1 MSQHPLMTAH
11 DALLQ
16 AIEAYNAETNDY
28 NEVVEERNALAAE
41 LDQVK
46 AKLEKTTSTMM
57 HVHEDRK
64 ALLDKHNESVT
75 LANAEIKRLSD
86 EIAKRDGLINRMQ
99 SDERKRVTELANAL
113 AELKEL
119 RGLDP
124 KGMKKRLDAQREQNE
139 ELKAE
144 NARLKAKNNELSSF
158 NERLRKD
165 AFYATKGIWNGG
177 SEKLFPYNEGPVV
190 AQHESGTLSAMSC
203 AMWWGHERGMRL
215 LCAYNPEQDAISVCD
230 PMNDDGKLFV
240 PSLAAEHAMLERF
253 RKMYADKL
261 ADKNKKAA

>member
-16 AIEAYNAETNDY
+16 AIEAYNAETNDF
-28 NEVVEERNALAAE
+28 NEVVEERNALAEE
-41 LDQVK
+41 LAQVK
-46 AKLEKTTSTMM
+46 AKLEEVTTTMM

-86 EIAKRDGLINRMQ
+86 ETAKRDGLINRLQ
-99 SDERKRVTELANAL
+99 SDERKRVAELANAQ

-139 ELKAE
+139 NLKAD
-144 NARLKAKNNELSSF
+144 NARLKAKNAELASF

-165 AFYATKGIWNGG
+165 AFYASKGIWDCG
-177 SEKLFPYNEGPVV
+177 SEKLFPYDDGDVV
-190 AQHESGTLSAMSC
+190 VSTDNGMVAMSC

-215 LCAYNPEQDAISVCD
+215 MCAYNPESDTISICEPRD
-230 PMNDDGKLFV
+230 ESGTLYL
-240 PSLAAEHAMLERF
+240 PSRAAELAMLERF
-253 RKMYADKL
+253 RKMHSDKM
-261 ADKNKKAA
+261 NTKKAA

>member
-11 DALLQ
+11 EALQQ
-16 AIEAYNAETNDY
+16 AIEAYNAETNDF

-46 AKLEKTTSTMM
+46 ATLEETNKTML

-64 ALLDKHNESVT
+64 ALLEKHNESVA

-86 EIAKRDGLINRMQ
+86 EIANRDGLINRLQ
-99 SDERKRVTELANAL
+99 SDERKRVAELANAV

-119 RGLDP
+119 RSLDP
-124 KGMKKRLDAQREQNE
+124 KSMKKRLDAQREQNE

-144 NARLKAKNNELSSF
+144 NARLKTKNTELSSF

-165 AFYATKGIWNGG
+165 AFYASKGIWDCG
-177 SEKLFPYNEGPVV
+177 SEKLYPHTDGDVVVNTGEGMV
-190 AQHESGTLSAMSC
+190 ALSC

-215 LCAYNPEQDAISVCD
+215 MCAYNPESDTISICE
-230 PMNDDGKLFV
+230 PRDDSGTLFL
-240 PSLAAEHAMLERF
+240 PSVAAEQAMLERF
-253 RKMYADKL
+253 RKMHADKL
-261 ADKNKKAA
+261 DAKKKAA

>member
-1 MSQHPLMTAH
+1 MEQHPLMAAH

-16 AIEAYNAETNDY
+16 AIEAYNAETNDF
-28 NEVVEERNALAAE
+28 NEVVEERNALATE

-46 AKLEKTTSTMM
+46 AKLEETTSTMM

-64 ALLDKHNESVT
+64 ALLDKHNESVA
-75 LANAEIKRLSD
+75 LANSEIERLSS
-86 EIAKRDGLINRMQ
+86 EIAKRDNLINRLQ
-99 SDERKRVTELANAL
+99 SDERKRVTELANAI

-139 ELKAE
+139 ALKAD
-144 NARLKAKNNELSSF
+144 NARLKAKNTELTTF

-165 AFYATKGIWNGG
+165 AFYASKGIWNGG
-177 SEKLFPYNEGPVV
+177 SEKLYPYNDGPVV
-190 AQHESGTLSAMSC
+190 AKHDSGEMSAMSC

-215 LCAYNPEQDAISVCD
+215 LCAYDPENDTISVCD
-230 PMNDDGKLFV
+230 PMNDEGKLFV
-240 PSLAAEHAMLERF
+240 PTLAAEQAMLERF

-261 ADKNKKAA
+261 EAKNKKAA

>member
-11 DALLQ
+11 AALLQ

-75 LANAEIKRLSD
+75 LANAEI
-86 EIAKRDGLINRMQ
+86 
-99 SDERKRVTELANAL
+99 ERKRVTELANAL